1 MATRRTFLSGAIA
14 LVAASGCTGTLR
26 HRDAAAMAE
35 LEAIHA
41 RIGGRLGVYVTEMQ
55 SAHLRQTWEL
65 AYHAHERF
73 AMCSTFKLL
82 LAGAIL
88 ARVETGELTLDQ
100 KVPLSE
106 ADMISHAPVTASRV
120 AAGSISVGEL
130 CAAVIEVSDNPA
142 ANLLL
147 RLIDGPAGLTRYL
160 RGIGDSVT
168 RLDRYELD
176 LNTNLPG
183 DPRDTTTPHAMVR
196 SVQALLTGD
205 VLNEESRTRLI
216 QWLRGSQTGLGR
228 IRAGLPAEWQAGDKT
243 GTGANGAA
251 NDVMVAWPAADSVAR
266 GSLICAAVYMSES
279 KEPRA
284 TLERAHADIGTLIA
298 RRLTSS

>member
-1 MATRRTFLSGAIA
+1 MATRRMFLSGAIA
-14 LVAASGCTGTLR
+14 LAATGCAATAQR
-26 HRDAAAMAE
+26 RDAE
-35 LEAIHA
+35 LAAIHA
-41 RIGGRLGVYVTEMQ
+41 RIGGRLGVYVMELQ
-55 SAHLRQTWEL
+55 SGFEL

-88 ARVETGELTLDQ
+88 ARVEAGELTLEQ
-100 KVPLSE
+100 KVPLSQ

-120 AAGSISVGEL
+120 AEGSISVGDL

-147 RLIDGPAGLTRYL
+147 RLIGGPAGLTHYL

-168 RLDRYELD
+168 RLDRYELE

-183 DPRDTTTPHAMVR
+183 DPRDTTTPHAMVG
-196 SVQALLTGD
+196 SVQTLLTRD
-205 VLNEESRTRLI
+205 VLNEESRARLI
-216 QWLRGSQTGLGR
+216 QWLRGSKTGMGR
-228 IRAGLPAEWQAGDKT
+228 IRAGLPAHWQAGDKT

-251 NDVMVAWPAADSVAR
+251 NDVVVAWPTASSIV
-266 GSLICAAVYMSES
+266 LVAVYMSES
-279 KEPRA
+279 TQPRA
-284 TLERAHADIGTLIA
+284 ALEQAHAEIGSLIA
-298 RRLTSS
+298 KRLTSS

>member
-1 MATRRTFLSGAIA
+1 VATRRTFLSGAIA
-14 LVAASGCTGTLR
+14 LVAATGCAGPVR
-26 HRDAAAMAE
+26 RRDAETMAE

-41 RIGGRLGVYVTEMQ
+41 RIGGRLGVYVLETR
-55 SAHLRQTWEL
+55 SGFEL
-65 AYHAHERF
+65 AYRAHERF

-88 ARVETGELTLDQ
+88 ARVEAGELTLQQ
-100 KVPLSE
+100 KVPLNE

-120 AAGSISVGEL
+120 AEGSISVGDL

-147 RLIDGPAGLTRYL
+147 GLIGGPAGLTQFL

-168 RLDRYELD
+168 RLDRMELE

-183 DPRDTTTPHAMVR
+183 DPRDTTTPHAMVH
-196 SVQALLTGD
+196 SAQTLLLRD
-205 VLNEESRTRLI
+205 VLNEESRARLI
-216 QWLRGSQTGLGR
+216 RWLRGSTTGLGR
-228 IRAGLPAEWQAGDKT
+228 IRAGLPSHWQAGDKT

-251 NDVMVAWPAADSVAR
+251 NDVVIAWPAT
-266 GSLICAAVYMSES
+266 GSIAIAAVYMSES

-284 TLERAHADIGTLIA
+284 TLEQAHAEVGSLIA
-298 RRLTSS
+298 ERLTSS

>member
-1 MATRRTFLSGAIA
+1 MVTRRTILSGAIA
-14 LVAASGCTGTLR
+14 LVAATGCVGTVR
-26 HRDAAAMAE
+26 RRDAETLAE
-35 LEAIHA
+35 LEAIHG
-41 RIGGRLGVYVTEMQ
+41 RIGGRLGVYVMKTQ
-55 SAHLRQTWEL
+55 SARLRQTWEL

-88 ARVETGELTLDQ
+88 ARVEDGALTLEQ

-120 AAGSISVGEL
+120 AEGSISVGEL

-183 DPRDTTTPHAMVR
+183 DPRDTTTPHAMVG
-196 SVQALLTGD
+196 SMQTLLTGD
-205 VLNEESRTRLI
+205 VLNEESRAHLI
-216 QWLRGSQTGLGR
+216 RWLRGSKTGLGR
-228 IRAGLPAEWQAGDKT
+228 IRAGLPADWQAGDKT

-251 NDVMVAWPAADSVAR
+251 NDVVVAWPTASSIVT
-266 GSLICAAVYMSES
+266 AAVYMSES
-279 KEPRA
+279 KESRA
-284 TLERAHADIGTLIA
+284 TLERAHADIGSVIA
-298 RRLTSS
+298 RRITSS